1 MALKNYGIL
10 KGRPIDR
17 RLGFGASPHYQV
29 HLVDDDDDYRIAV
42 NVKSKKSPSEL
53 LYLIE
58 ENYAHPLVDDL
69 KELSA
74 GFTTI
79 DRVPGGLALDYIRA
93 NLFAPDKMIA
103 LPFDV
108 FGPDNDL
115 NGKIDY
121 HCFLMVLLIFPT
133 FSLTRS
139 MSITLI
145 L

>member
-1 MALKNYGIL
+1 VS
-10 KGRPIDR
+10 
-17 RLGFGASPHYQV
+17 GFGCQIAEDRGQKTDDRGN
-29 HLVDDDDDYRIAV
+29 LV
-42 NVKSKKSPSEL
+42 
-53 LYLIE
+53 
-58 ENYAHPLVDDL
+58 
-69 KELSA
+69 
-74 GFTTI
+74 
-79 DRVPGGLALDYIRA
+79 LDYIRG
-93 NLFAPDKMIA
+93 NLFKQDQMVA

-139 MSITLI
+139 MSIRLI